1 MSNKLHS
8 FEAVRAEVFVDI
20 EKRLADFFDAE
31 ERRIERMSLR
41 SLDQK
46 EAAEARRV
54 AKDVLFDIRLKA
66 LLRISREITDAQETQ
81 SPKSQRIEPFLES
94 PRPVGKR
101 LILQVLAMSDDA
113 IAN

>member
-1 MSNKLHS
+1 MNNKLQS

-20 EKRLADFFDAE
+20 EKRLAEFFDAE
-31 ERRIERMSLR
+31 ERRIERISLR
-41 SLDQK
+41 SLNHK
-46 EAAEARRV
+46 EGAEARRH
-54 AKDVLFDIRLKA
+54 AKDVLFDVRLKA